1 MKEKENVKYQNLIS
15 KFLAG
20 EISDDEMILLK
31 TWIDLDPENRLIFN
45 EENELWQEANIHTKH
60 ENYSTET
67 AWMNIS
73 SKLGLRKNANKSIKI
88 LSQVNFR
95 ILIVAATVACL
106 VAVGGL
112 CLLISEKKSFQHM
125 ASAPTITTTNEGE
138 KSQILL
144 SDSTRIFLNSGSTLQ
159 YNGLYNIESRN
170 VKFTGE
176 AFFNVHT
183 NPEKPFV
190 VQIDKMSITATGTRF
205 NVLSYYNEDRVET
218 TLEEGKINV
227 SIEGKEPISVK
238 SGQQVVYFRQSEKVL
253 LREVATDTYTSWKE
267 NKLRFND
274 TPIEEVLRR
283 ISRKYNVNF
292 QIVGTDL
299 LDLKYTATFIDES
312 IEEVMKMLKTVSPI
326 TYEIHFRTSVKD
338 KQYLKPMIVVK
349 KRKSK

>member
-1 MKEKENVKYQNLIS
+1 MKKGKNVGYQNLIS
-15 KFLAG
+15 KFLTG
-20 EISDDEMILLK
+20 EISDDEMVVFK
-31 TWIDLDPENRLIFN
+31 AWINQDPENRLIFD
-45 EENELWQEANIHTKH
+45 EENELWQEANVHTKH
-60 ENYSTET
+60 ENFRAET
-67 AWMNIS
+67 AWMTLS
-73 SKLGLRKNANKSIKI
+73 SKLGLRKENNNSIKI
-88 LSQVNFR
+88 LSRVNFR
-95 ILIVAATVACL
+95 IFIAAATIACL
-106 VAVGGL
+106 MAVGGFS
-112 CLLISEKKSFQHM
+112 LLMTWKKSFQYM
-125 ASAPTITTTNEGE
+125 ASAPIIIITNEGE
-138 KSQILL
+138 KSQVLL

-159 YNGLYNIESRN
+159 YNGFYNIESRN
-170 VKFTGE
+170 VKLSGE
-176 AFFNVHT
+176 AFFNVRT

-205 NVLSYYNEDRVET
+205 NVLSYGNEDRVET

-227 SIEGKEPISVK
+227 SIKDKEPINVK
-238 SGQQVVYFRQSEKVL
+238 TGQQVVYFKHSEKVL
-253 LREVATDTYTSWKE
+253 IREVATDTYTSWKE

-312 IEEVMKMLKTVSPI
+312 IEDVMKMLKSVSPI

-349 KRKSK
+349 KRKSI